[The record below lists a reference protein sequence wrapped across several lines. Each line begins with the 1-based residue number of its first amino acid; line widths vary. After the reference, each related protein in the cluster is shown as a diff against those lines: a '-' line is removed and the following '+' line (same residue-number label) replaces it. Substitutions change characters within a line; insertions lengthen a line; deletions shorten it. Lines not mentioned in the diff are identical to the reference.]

1 MLRDMILWGLGLGL
15 EGVDHHHHH
24 GEEDQE
30 EDQEV
35 VVMMMMVVAPFPA
48 QEGLWVPTFME
59 DQEVVTVLDIPPV
72 EVHAIP
78 VKFHHLLLG
87 VTVPILVRNPTRHA
101 HRQESTIHP
110 QGQRPQNPHLK

>member
-30 EDQEV
+30 EV
-35 VVMMMMVVAPFPA
+35 VMMVVAPFPA
-48 QEGLWVPTFME
+48 LVGLWVPAFME
-59 DQEVVTVLDIPPV
+59 DQEEVAALGIPPV

-87 VTVPILVRNPTRHA
+87 VTVPILARNLT
-101 HRQESTIHP
+101 ESTIHP
-110 QGQRPQNPHLK
+110 SPQNPHPK